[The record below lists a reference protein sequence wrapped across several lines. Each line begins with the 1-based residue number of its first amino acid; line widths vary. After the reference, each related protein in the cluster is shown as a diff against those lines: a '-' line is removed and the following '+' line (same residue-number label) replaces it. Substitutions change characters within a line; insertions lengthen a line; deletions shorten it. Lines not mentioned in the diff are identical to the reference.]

1 MYVCMYASRCN
12 GMYIFA
18 CINSNAVFEAKQTIK
33 LYPRLRK
40 QCAAWFVNKVSEEVM
55 WHFKP

>member
-1 MYVCMYASRCN
+1 MYVC
-12 GMYIFA
+12 IFA